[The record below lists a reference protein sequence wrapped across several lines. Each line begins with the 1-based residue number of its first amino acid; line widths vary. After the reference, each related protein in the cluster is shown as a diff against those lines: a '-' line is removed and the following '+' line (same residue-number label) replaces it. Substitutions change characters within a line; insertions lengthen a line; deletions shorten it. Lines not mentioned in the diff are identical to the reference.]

1 QVCSLCPGAVR
12 NGSAVADFCHANSSF
27 ISRGRCCL
35 GKRGDH
41 YVVVGL
47 DLGNCSITHIGA
59 ELHAA
64 FTAVIMVI
72 NITLKP
78 ITHELIVF
86 IGFTEIALRR
96 LPKMIDCPGG
106 DSSWRT
112 VEITGNK
119 KACKEQKN
127 ACNLTGPTLT
137 GGLCPENSS
146 CQPDGPGMFQCP
158 CTHGYHGY
166 RCLRE
171 GTFPMAMFFGI
182 LGAATAITSMFFWVL
197 QRRKAKTS

>member
-1 QVCSLCPGAVR
+1 M
-12 NGSAVADFCHANSSF
+12 
-27 ISRGRCCL
+27 
-35 GKRGDH
+35 
-41 YVVVGL
+41 VVINMNQTTWL

-64 FTAVIMVI
+64 FTAVIIDLTENPLQNVSA
-72 NITLKP
+72 TG
-78 ITHELIVF
+78 F
-86 IGFTEIALRR
+86 RGFTSLQYVG